1 MPAHDGLR
9 LDEHEHVGPSRPA
22 SAQRYPE
29 PTIDGGNARTP
40 AFGGQRA
47 DLLAERQV
55 LEHEVRTPANQR
67 AKRTREEQTE
77 ANHDGASLYPCRYG
91 NVNDL

>member
-1 MPAHDGLR
+1 VHL
-9 LDEHEHVGPSRPA
+9 LGPSRPA
-22 SAQRYPE
+22 AAQRYPE
-29 PTIDGGNARTP
+29 PTIDGGHARTP
-40 AFGGQRA
+40 AFGDQRA

-77 ANHDGASLYPCRYG
+77 ANHDGACTRRYG
-91 NVNDL
+91 TSMIFSVTTLS

>member
-1 MPAHDGLR
+1 M
-9 LDEHEHVGPSRPA
+9 RPA

-29 PTIDGGNARTP
+29 PTIDGGHARTP

-55 LEHEVRTPANQR
+55 LEPELRTPANQR
-67 AKRTREEQTE
+67 AKRIRQQQTE
-77 ANHDGASLYPCRYG
+77 ANHDGARRYPAATEASMIFSATTIA
-91 NVNDL
+91 